1 MDRLSAMVHEGDVA
15 AARGRDIALVELT
28 EEQAVARWRAAGR
41 PEDVIGFL
49 LEAYRRTRGLLR
61 RPMIPE

>member
-1 MDRLSAMVHEGDVA
+1 MVHEGDVA